1 MSARIKIDQVGLPAG
16 VAGQARTDGL
26 DTGDLVTLEDVSG
39 TGNST
44 FHLLWGPPDDPVAE
58 ATLAPTGDPNVWTFE
73 PNSGSEGSYLIELR
87 ENGDPVERRVFGIR
101 TAANHLLIPAFNER
115 ASRHAGWQ
123 NDGTDQT
130 ELSDNNAID
139 YADADLND
147 HPYAGWWRSLAEL
160 YRVVEAGTGGLADH
174 SLPLV
179 KLEFA
184 PAKSVIA
191 NPLNVAGDAAYFAS
205 TTEFQYLRVNAANN
219 ALEWAS
225 LAAQGSTSILYDAST
240 NTFVRAAVTG
250 VVTAPQ
256 NSNTATFSV
265 AAGKSVLINA
275 ANGSAVPA
283 FVAGTAAFQ
292 YLRVNTGN
300 NGLEWATLSTAA
312 STSIIF
318 DAASNTFRRAALTAG
333 DVTAPVND
341 NTLTIV
347 ADAVTNTKAANM
359 AANTQKANPTAGSAD
374 PQDMALAVQSLLLR
388 AAGNIV
394 NAACAAD
401 ECLQRVGSA
410 DLGFAATP
418 RLLRAPQ
425 ILTSGTT
432 ISHPTGTRV
441 IMVEGVGGGGASGG
455 TEAVAGSMGGGGS
468 SGTWGR
474 RTFTAAAAS
483 STYAI
488 GAAGAGVSGATG
500 GAGGSSTFTHNA
512 VTLTLP
518 GGPGGTFLA
527 GASTVA
533 VAPGGAAASAAT
545 NADISIAGMPGSD
558 SCRTA
563 AATTPIQ
570 AGAGGSNPLSSGGGN
585 RWCTASELGG
595 VSGSGFGAG
604 GPGRVNGTSSTAR
617 VGNAGTA
624 GAFIIWEF
632 S

>member
-16 VAGQARTDGL
+16 VAGRARTDGL
-26 DTGDLVTLEDVSG
+26 QSGDIVTLTDVSG

-58 ATLAPTGDPNVWTFE
+58 PSLAPTGDPNVWTFE

-87 ENGDPVERRVFGIR
+87 ENGDPVERRIFGIR
-101 TAANHLLIPAFNER
+101 TASNHLLIPAFNER

-123 NDGTDQT
+123 NDGTDQA

-139 YADADLND
+139 YAEASLNVT
-147 HPYAGWWRSLAEL
+147 PYAGWWRSLAEL
-160 YRVVEAGTGGLADH
+160 YRVVEAGTGGIADH

-191 NPLNVAGDAAYFAS
+191 NALNVAGDAAYFAS
-205 TTEFQYLRVNAANN
+205 SAEFQYLRVNAANDG
-219 ALEWAS
+219 LEWAS

-300 NGLEWATLSTAA
+300 NGLEWATLAAAA
-312 STSIIF
+312 STSIIY
-318 DAASNTFRRAALTAG
+318 DAASNSFRRAALTAG

-347 ADAVTNTKAANM
+347 ADAVSNTKAANM
-359 AANTQKANPTAGSAD
+359 AANTIKANPTAGSAD

-388 AAGNIV
+388 AAANIID
-394 NAACAAD
+394 ATAAAD
-401 ECLQRVGSA
+401 TVLQRVGSA
-410 DLGFAATP
+410 DLGFSFARVGQVPLLASATATNTVSALVTTAQITIPANFLVAGSRWKCCYTYMFVRGATATP
-418 RLLRAPQ
+418 LN
-425 ILTSGTT
+425 IGSFFDISIGVTSINASHVSPTVAGTYHIRVEAEFT
-432 ISHPTGTRV
+432 ITTAGAA
-441 IMVEGVGGGGASGG
+441 GVAMTHITSTANGFTAVNSIEQRSSADIALATDTTTSRTMRGSCLMSA
-455 TEAVAGSMGGGGS
+455 AVAGCSL
-468 SGTWGR
+468 T
-474 RTFTAAAAS
+474 T
-483 STYAI
+483 
-488 GAAGAGVSGATG
+488 TG
-500 GAGGSSTFTHNA
+500 GH
-512 VTLTLP
+512 LER
-518 GGPGGTFLA
+518 
-527 GASTVA
+527 VA
-533 VAPGGAAASAAT
+533 
-545 NADISIAGMPGSD
+545 
-558 SCRTA
+558 
-563 AATTPIQ
+563 
-570 AGAGGSNPLSSGGGN
+570 
-585 RWCTASELGG
+585 
-595 VSGSGFGAG
+595 
-604 GPGRVNGTSSTAR
+604 
-617 VGNAGTA
+617 
-624 GAFIIWEF
+624 
-632 S
+632 